1 MNGVRVSRKYQ
12 NGVAAIIVGISL
24 LVLMGFAGLVI
35 DTGRLFVT
43 KTELQSAV
51 DACALAGARFVNSP
65 TVDQLEIAES
75 VGRSVGQLNKG
86 VFQGESVVIQ
96 TVDFSDQIDGSYG
109 MPASDADALNTRY
122 VRCVAAKPTIYNSFM
137 QLFGFQTSAV
147 AAVAKASL
155 VGGGTNCLLPVAMC
169 LAEKEGAPLAF
180 VPGKWYE
187 GRIDA
192 SGGGATPIDGSFR
205 WIKFPGD
212 SNGASSF
219 IDRLLA
225 DSCQQ
230 IGGDTQVNSEPGQMS
245 SVDKAFNTKFGVYQ
259 NPYKLTDN
267 PRAIP
272 DPVGYAYLEPTFES
286 GKPAG
291 QRAYDKYKTDHLSTN
306 EHYQSPA
313 AINFNPTPGVDTNL
327 GTSNPGGLQ
336 RRLLLLPVVNCN
348 PLGGGGSTEIEEVA
362 CMLALHPIGQNK
374 SEVDGGPQKAI
385 TDGNVDCNE
394 PLDADLSCKNDKVTL
409 NATNTGNCNCSTGEV
424 ASGSKK
430 CTGSL
435 VCYTGGKKDI
445 TNLMRMEYIDDGG
458 AGSPCGSLGAPGPGF
473 AKVPGLVQ

>member
-1 MNGVRVSRKYQ
+1 MHYSWRSKKQR
-12 NGVAAIIVGISL
+12 GVAAIIVGLSL
-24 LVLMGFAGLVI
+24 FVLMGFAGLVI
-35 DTGRLFVT
+35 DVGRLFVT

-51 DACALAGARFVNSP
+51 DACALAGARFINSP
-65 TVDQLEIAES
+65 TKSQLEIAAS
-75 VGRSVGQLNKG
+75 VGKSVGEINKAI
-86 VFQGESVVIQ
+86 FQAETAAITEVY
-96 TVDFSDQIDGSYG
+96 FSDRIDGAYG
-109 MPASDADALNTRY
+109 IPLDDAQAKNMRY
-122 VRCVAAKPTIYNSFM
+122 IRCAATKSSIINSFM
-137 QLFGFQTSAV
+137 QLFGFEKSAV

-155 VGGGTNCLLPVAMC
+155 VGGGTNCMLPVAMC
-169 LAEKEGAPLAF
+169 VAEKEGSPAAF

-192 SGGGATPIDGSFR
+192 AGPGATPIDGSFR

-212 SNGASSF
+212 SPGASSF
-219 IDRLLA
+219 IDRLLSK
-225 DSCQQ
+225 SCQV
-230 IGGDTQVNSEPGQMS
+230 IGTNVQVDSEPGQMS

-267 PRAIP
+267 PRAMP
-272 DPVGYAYLEPTFES
+272 DPVGIAYLEPGFES

-291 QRAYDKYKTDHLSTN
+291 DRAYDSYKNDRFKS
-306 EHYQSPA
+306 YQSPA

-336 RRLLLLPVVNCN
+336 KRLLLLPVVNCN
-348 PLGGGGSTEIEEVA
+348 PLGGGGSTAIEEVA

-374 SEVDGGPQKAI
+374 SEVDGGPKKAI

-394 PLDADLSCKNDKVTL
+394 PLDADLSCKNDKVAL